1 MRTGTIS
8 RSAIALA
15 AAAAFLAG
23 CGGSGKGGGE
33 PLSTGPTDNGV
44 SALAPNEVLER
55 STTALKTAKSYRI
68 KGNINTDDG
77 KKMDLDFRVV
87 GSDLGGRLSVDGAT
101 VELLSVGGQQY
112 IRPDA
117 KFWQQNVGPDA
128 AENIVKLM
136 GEKWAKVPPGNKDFA
151 NMFGVASLDKLLKP
165 DGSLTK
171 GETQDID
178 GVKTIG
184 LVDGSAKGGTIY
196 IATTGEPYPIRLQ
209 SKDATEGQL
218 TFSDFGA
225 TFDDVQAPPD
235 AQVVDFEKLKRK

>member
-1 MRTGTIS
+1 M
-8 RSAIALA
+8 A
-15 AAAAFLAG
+15 AAALLTG
-23 CGGSGKGGGE
+23 CGGSGNGGGE
-33 PLSTGPTDNGV
+33 PESTGPTHNGV
-44 SALAPNEVLER
+44 SGLAPNEILQR
-55 STTALKTAKSYRI
+55 STTALKNAKSYRI

-77 KKMDLDFRVV
+77 TKMGLDLRLV
-87 GSDLGGRLSVDGAT
+87 GSDLGGLLSVDGT
-101 VELLSVGGQQY
+101 SVEMLSVGGQQY

-117 KFWQQNVGPDA
+117 KFWQQNADSPDA

-136 GEKWAKVPPGNKDFA
+136 GDKWAKVPSGNKDFA
-151 NMFGVASLDKLLKP
+151 DMFGVASVDKLLKP

-209 SKDATEGQL
+209 SKDATEGQI

-225 TFDDVQAPPD
+225 TFDDVQAPPE
-235 AQVVDFEKLKRK
+235 AQVVDLEKLKRK